1 MRRLIAAST
10 LTALLLPAMLLPS
23 VAFAADDYK
32 IDAAHSAV
40 LFKAHHFGAGY
51 TWGRFNEFDGT
62 FEVDEQGN
70 PTAINITVKA
80 ESVDTHNEKRDK
92 HLRSPDFLNA
102 GEFQTVTFKAT
113 EIKAAGEGK
122 WTATGELTLHGVTK
136 PITVEVTKAG
146 EGKDPWGGYRYGF
159 ETAFSVERSDFGF
172 FNEDGI
178 GDTIAMTIAIEGTK
192 KKL

>member
-1 MRRLIAAST
+1 MRRLIAASA
-10 LTALLLPAMLLPS
+10 LTALLLPA

-32 IDAAHSAV
+32 VDTSHSAV
-40 LFKAHHFGAGY
+40 LFKALHFGAGY
-51 TWGRFNEFDGT
+51 TWGRFNDFEGT

-70 PTAINITVKA
+70 PTAIDITVKA
-80 ESVDTHNEKRDK
+80 ESVDTNNEKRDK

-113 EIKAAGEGK
+113 EIKATDADT
-122 WTATGELTLHGVTK
+122 WAATGELTLHGMTR
-136 PITVEVTKAG
+136 PITVEITKAG

-159 ETAFSVERSDFGF
+159 ETEFKVKRSDFGF
-172 FNEDGI
+172 YNEDGI
-178 GDTIAMTIAIEGTK
+178 GDEIAMTIAIEGTK

>member
-1 MRRLIAAST
+1 MRRLISAAALS
-10 LTALLLPAMLLPS
+10 ALLLPA

-32 IDAAHSAV
+32 VDTAHSAV

-51 TWGRFNEFDGT
+51 TWGRFNDFEGT

-70 PTAINITVKA
+70 PTAIDITVKA
-80 ESVDTHNEKRDK
+80 ESVDTHNDKRDK

-102 GEFQTVTFKAT
+102 GEFQTITFKAT
-113 EIKAAGEGK
+113 EIAAAGEGK
-122 WTATGELTLHGVTK
+122 WTATGDLTLHGVTK
-136 PITVEVTKAG
+136 PITVEITKAG